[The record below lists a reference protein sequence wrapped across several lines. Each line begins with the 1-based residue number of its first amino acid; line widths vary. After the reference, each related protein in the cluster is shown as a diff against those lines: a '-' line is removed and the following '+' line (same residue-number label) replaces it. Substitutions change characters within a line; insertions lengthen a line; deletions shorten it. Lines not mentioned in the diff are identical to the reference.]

1 MKIDSNTFL
10 LPKKPPFIAF
20 EGING
25 CGKSTLHRRV
35 SDHLRSQGIELVDTR
50 EPGGTPLGK
59 EIRKLLLEWPGAKKC
74 DRAELLLFAADRAEH
89 VETLIKPALAK
100 GCWVLCDRYI
110 YSTITFQGDGRGIQ
124 RELLDEVNAIATQ
137 GLVPDLVVL
146 LDLDPKVAL
155 ARMAQRTDNGRDSF
169 EDEEIDFHTRIRH
182 GFLECAEKLP
192 VPFLVLDAT
201 KSPEELARETLAVL
215 G

>member
-35 SDHLRSQGIELVDTR
+35 SEHLRSQGIELVDTR

-100 GCWVLCDRYI
+100 GYWVLCDRYI